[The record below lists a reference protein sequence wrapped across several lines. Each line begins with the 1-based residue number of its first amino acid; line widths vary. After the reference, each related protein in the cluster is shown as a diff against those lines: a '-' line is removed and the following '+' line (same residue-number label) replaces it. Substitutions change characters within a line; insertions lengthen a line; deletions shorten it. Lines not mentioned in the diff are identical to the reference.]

1 MNRVILTGRL
11 CSDVELRY
19 SGEMAVSKFRLAV
32 NRFGKKDEADF
43 ISCVAFKKTAEAVD
57 KFTGKGKRVA
67 VEGHIQTGSYKNRD
81 GATVYTTDIVVDN
94 IEFLDYAERS
104 QTPSPN
110 NAPTHGYHQAPQFAP
125 QQAPQQN
132 YQQAPQ
138 PNYQQAT
145 MEGFMQVPDTE
156 EGLPFN

>member
-19 SGEMAVSKFRLAV
+19 SGEMAVAKFRLAV

-43 ISCVAFKKTAEAVD
+43 LNCVAFRKTAEAVD
-57 KFTGKGKRVA
+57 KFSGKGKRVA

-94 IEFLDYAERS
+94 IEFLDYSERS
-104 QTPSPN
+104 QAPSPN
-110 NAPTHGYHQAPQFAP
+110 NAPTKGYQQAPQF
-125 QQAPQQN
+125 APQQN

-156 EGLPFN
+156 DGLPFN

>member
-1 MNRVILTGRL
+1 
-11 CSDVELRY
+11 
-19 SGEMAVSKFRLAV
+19 MAVAKFRLAV

-43 ISCVAFKKTAEAVD
+43 ISCVAFRKTAEAVD

-104 QTPSPN
+104 QAPTTN
-110 NAPTHGYHQAPQFAP
+110 NAPTPQGYHQAPQFAP

-156 EGLPFN
+156 DGLPFR

>member
-43 ISCVAFKKTAEAVD
+43 LNCVAFRKTAEAVD
-57 KFTGKGKRVA
+57 KYTAKGKKVA
-67 VEGHIQTGSYKNRD
+67 IEGHIQTGSYKNRD

-94 IEFLDYAERS
+94 IEFMDHAERPAS
-104 QTPSPN
+104 PQTPPQNS
-110 NAPTHGYHQAPQFAP
+110 APTYAPNQGY
-125 QQAPQQN
+125 APQQN

-138 PNYQQAT
+138 PNYQQASL
-145 MEGFMQVPDTE
+145 EGFMQVDPMSD